1 MACGAEKRSKL
12 RGMKPK
18 KRFKNLKTNDFNE
31 LRL

>member
-18 KRFKNLKTNDFNE
+18 KRFKLLSLMKFD
-31 LRL
+31 